1 KASTNDAF
9 CPSLAGRVE
18 SQLLD
23 GAVCGLE
30 IVIDGVDEAAVAA
43 AMVAGIRAA
52 AAPDV
57 VAISAGNYGGNQPQ
71 ADVLQ
76 ALRSA
81 CGIYGSSLDYL
92 RHTVAALRAEGLRD
106 RQLEQLLAQAERP

>member
-1 KASTNDAF
+1 LAF
-9 CPSLAGRVE
+9 
-18 SQLLD
+18 
-23 GAVCGLE
+23 
-30 IVIDGVDEAAVAA
+30 
-43 AMVAGIRAA
+43 
-52 AAPDV
+52 V
-57 VAISAGNYGGNQPQ
+57 VRREAGNYCGNLPQ